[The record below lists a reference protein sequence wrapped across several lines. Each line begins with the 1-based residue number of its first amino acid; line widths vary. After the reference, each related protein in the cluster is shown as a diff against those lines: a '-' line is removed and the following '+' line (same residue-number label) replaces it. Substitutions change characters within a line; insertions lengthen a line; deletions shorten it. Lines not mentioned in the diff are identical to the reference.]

1 MRAAT
6 ASSPTSCAKPGRRG
20 SSPSSAVSRPPPG
33 KQAQVDFAQFRV
45 EFTDEPGVVRI
56 LWLFTIILGHSRWIW
71 GRFCATQDLQTV
83 LRCHIDAFA
92 AMDGA
97 PSELLYDRMKTAV
110 IGEDA
115 NGVVQYN
122 ASLVALLNHYGAVP
136 RACRPYRAKTK
147 GKIERP
153 YRYVRQD
160 FWLARSFRN
169 LDDLNAQ
176 FRRLAHAGRQSEGA
190 CDHPPGRRPALRR
203 GETGAD
209 RASRHSLQ
217 RRADHRAPRQPRRHG
232 LGGRQSLQRARH
244 RQKAGARRAEPSQR
258 GAHLRGRR
266 ADRDPS
272 GAGGQEPA
280 PRRSRSPQ
288 GAAASRARCAAAGRR
303 RVRPLSFYDAVARR
317 MAREGAAR

>member
-1 MRAAT
+1 MKGSPAGPLTRWPDVHGTTGRMLVEQVAGCRGMRTGAGSA
-6 ASSPTSCAKPGRRG
+6 RR
-20 SSPSSAVSRPPPG
+20 S
-33 KQAQVDFAQFRV
+33 QV
-45 EFTDEPGVVRI
+45 
-56 LWLFTIILGHSRWIW
+56 
-71 GRFCATQDLQTV
+71 QTV

-115 NGVVQYN
+115 NSVVQYN

-176 FRRLAHAGRQSEGA
+176 FDDWRTQIANPRVHATTHRVVDQHFAEE
-190 CDHPPGRRPALRR
+190 RPALIAHPAIPYSAVLTIERR
-203 GETGAD
+203 VSREGMVSVGGNLYSVPDTARKRVLDVQNHPSEVRIFEDGALI
-209 RASRHSLQ
+209 AAHPVLEGKNQ
-217 RRADHRAPRQPRRHG
+217 RRVDPAHRKAPP
-232 LGGRQSLQRARH
+232 
-244 RQKAGARRAEPSQR
+244 
-258 GAHLRGRR
+258 
-266 ADRDPS
+266 
-272 GAGGQEPA
+272 PA
-280 PRRSRSPQ
+280 ALDAPPQ
-288 GAAASRARCAAAGRR
+288 TGVG
-303 RVRPLSFYDAVARR
+303 VRPLSFYDAVARR
-317 MAREGAAR
+317 LAGEGVAR